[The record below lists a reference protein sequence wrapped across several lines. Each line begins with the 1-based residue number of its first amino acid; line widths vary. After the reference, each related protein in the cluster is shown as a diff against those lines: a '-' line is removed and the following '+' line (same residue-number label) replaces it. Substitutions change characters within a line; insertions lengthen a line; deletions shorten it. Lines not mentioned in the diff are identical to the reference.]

1 MKKLMKCYLVVLL
14 GILFLYGQ
22 DAQTVTAT
30 GYGAI
35 LAGDVVK
42 AREDGTNDAL
52 RKAVEQVV
60 GTIIDSK
67 TITENFMVL
76 EDKIYTKTTGYVQSY
91 EVISTNKRVDNS
103 LEVTVQAVVKTTDLK
118 NDLSGIIT
126 TLRREGMPR
135 TMVLIKEENYG
146 QNTWH
151 LTTDMNT
158 AETALMN
165 TMMSYGFPF
174 VDAATARAN
183 IEKDALQAAL
193 AGDANAAAAIAKRS
207 GAEILI
213 IGNAKT
219 TVTQLP
225 MMRSS
230 GMKTCSANMNLR
242 VVRADDAV
250 IIATSSSRG
259 VAAHID
265 ELTGSSL
272 ALEKASQQSGTELKD
287 KIIEQFRT
295 NQFEQRQIQFQVFNI
310 TSFNQLNTLKNSL
323 PYYVRGIKNVYQRS
337 FESGS
342 ALFDIEITQK
352 AETVAS
358 ELAAKQIEGINLEI
372 VGVTQN
378 KLTAKIVTEQQ
389 TDQQGER

>member
-1 MKKLMKCYLVVLL
+1 MKKLIVNCLVIFFSASVL
-14 GILFLYGQ
+14 FAQ

-35 LAGDVVK
+35 LAGDRVK
-42 AREDGTNDAL
+42 AKEDATNDAL

-60 GTIIDSK
+60 GLMIDSK
-67 TITENFMVL
+67 TITENFMLL

-91 EVISTNKRVDNS
+91 QVISTNQKPDNS
-103 LEVTVQAVVKTTDLK
+103 LEVTVKAVVKTSDLK
-118 NDLSGIIT
+118 NDLAGIIT
-126 TLRREGMPR
+126 TLRQEGMPR
-135 TMVLIKEENYG
+135 TMVLIKEENFA

-151 LTTDMNT
+151 VTTDLNT

-165 TMMSYGFPF
+165 TMMGYGFPF
-174 VDAATARAN
+174 VDAATAKAN

-193 AGDANAAAAIAKRS
+193 SGDANAAAAIAKRS

-213 IGNAKT
+213 IGSAKT

-225 MMRSS
+225 VMRSS

-250 IIATSSSRG
+250 IIATSSTHG

-265 ELTGSSL
+265 DLTGSSL
-272 ALEKASQQSGTELKD
+272 ALEKASQEAGKELKD

-295 NQFEQRQIQFQVFNI
+295 NQYEQRQIQFQVLNI
-310 TSFNQLNTLKNSL
+310 TSFAQLNTIKNNL
-323 PYYVRGIKNVYQRS
+323 PYYVRGIKSIYQRS
-337 FESGS
+337 FEAGS

-378 KLTAKIVTEQQ
+378 KLTARIVTGKDEQ
-389 TDQQGER
+389 TQQQ

>member
-1 MKKLMKCYLVVLL
+1 MKKHIKSIILVLL
-14 GILFLYGQ
+14 CMMYGYGQ
-22 DAQTVTAT
+22 DAQVVTAT
-30 GYGAI
+30 GFGAI

-42 AREDGTNDAL
+42 ATEDGTNDAL

-67 TITENFMVL
+67 TVTENFMVI
-76 EDKIYTKTTGYVQSY
+76 EDKIYSRTTGYVQSY
-91 EVISTNKRVDNS
+91 EVLSTNKRVDNS
-103 LEVTVQAVVKTTDLK
+103 LEVTVRAVVKTTDLK
-118 NDLSGIIT
+118 NDLEGIIT

-135 TMVLIKEENYG
+135 TMVLINEENYG
-146 QNTWH
+146 QSRYQYQSG
-151 LTTDMNT
+151 MNT

-165 TMMSYGFPF
+165 TMMGYGFPF
-174 VDAATARAN
+174 VDAATVKSN
-183 IEKDALQAAL
+183 IQKDALQAAL

-219 TVTQLP
+219 TITQLP
-225 MMRSS
+225 MMKSS

-242 VVRADDAV
+242 VVRADDAM

-265 ELTGSSL
+265 ELTGSGL
-272 ALEKASQQSGTELKD
+272 AMEKASQQSATDLKD
-287 KIIEQFRT
+287 KIIEKFRT
-295 NQFEQRQIQFQVFNI
+295 NQFEQRQIQLQVLGI
-310 TSFNQLNTLKNSL
+310 TSFDQLNTIKNSL
-323 PYYVRGIKNVYQRS
+323 PYYIRGVKNIYQRH
-337 FESGS
+337 FEAGS

-352 AETVAS
+352 AESVAS
-358 ELAAKQIEGINLEI
+358 ELSTKEIEGIDLEV

-378 KLTAKIVTEQQ
+378 KLTARIVTEKAG
-389 TDQQGER
+389 QGGEQ

>member
-1 MKKLMKCYLVVLL
+1 MKKLIKSSLLVFLCVL
-14 GILFLYGQ
+14 FSYGQ

-30 GYGAI
+30 GFGAI

-42 AREDGTNDAL
+42 ATEDGTNDAL

-67 TITENFMVL
+67 TIIENFMVL

-91 EVISTNKRVDNS
+91 EVISTNKRIDNS
-103 LEVTVQAVVKTTDLK
+103 LEVTITAVVKTTDLK

-151 LTTDMNT
+151 YQTGMNT

-165 TMMSYGFPF
+165 TMMGYGFPF
-174 VDAATARAN
+174 VDAATVKAN
-183 IEKDALQAAL
+183 IQKDALQAAL
-193 AGDANAAAAIAKRS
+193 SGDANAAAAIAKRS

-213 IGNAKT
+213 FGNAKT
-219 TVTQLP
+219 TITQLP
-225 MMRSS
+225 MMKSS
-230 GMKTCSANMNLR
+230 GMKTCSANMTLR
-242 VVRADDAV
+242 VVRADDAM
-250 IIATSSSRG
+250 IIATSSARG

-265 ELTGSSL
+265 ELTGSSM
-272 ALEKASQQSGTELKD
+272 AMEKASKQSGDELKD
-287 KIIEQFRT
+287 KIIEKFRT
-295 NQFEQRQIQFQVFNI
+295 NQYEQRQIQFQVLNI
-310 TSFNQLNTLKNSL
+310 TSFSQLNTIKNSL
-323 PYYVRGIKNVYQRS
+323 PYYIRGVKNIYQRS
-337 FESGS
+337 FEAGS

-352 AETVAS
+352 AESVAS
-358 ELAAKQIEGINLEI
+358 EISAKEIEGINLEI
-372 VGVTQN
+372 IGVTQN
-378 KLTAKIVTEQQ
+378 KLTARIVTQQSEQ
-389 TDQQGER
+389 